1 MKYNLNRYVRNF
13 NKKIT
18 FNNLSPYKK
27 ILVPIR
33 SDSFNILPG
42 IGDSQ

>member
-1 MKYNLNRYVRNF
+1 MEYNLNRYVRNG
-13 NKKIT
+13 NKKIS
-18 FNNLSPYKK
+18 FNNLSTYKK
-27 ILVPIR
+27 YIVPIR